1 LILNIVPRIILSEC
15 KSDHVTTSQRL
26 FIVLRRERERERE
39 RELLDTVCHPTQG
52 DFESKRGVH
61 LKNKGS
67 LDQQYDQGF
76 S

>member
-1 LILNIVPRIILSEC
+1 MLPLLKGFS
-15 KSDHVTTSQRL
+15 L
-26 FIVLRRERERERE
+26 FSGERERE

-52 DFESKRGVH
+52 DFESKRGIH

>member
-1 LILNIVPRIILSEC
+1 MLPLLKGFS
-15 KSDHVTTSQRL
+15 L
-26 FIVLRRERERERE
+26 FSGERERERERE